1 MVLRRLADHA
11 NEQGEAWPSAPTLAG
26 QDMDEKT
33 ARNALAILEA
43 AGLIRKLGRGSRGYR
58 FALCDA
64 IVTGH
69 PARSVSG
76 QDARSSGPV
85 TGRHIPYDR
94 AAHPMRPGNTP
105 GKTTKNQSGTTT
117 SNGQHAPTSN
127 GATPRAVDAGGGDA
141 LGGAGGFVGDLAEA
155 AERLAALGVHG
166 AKALARRA
174 GSDRAVEWVIERA
187 HAAGV
192 RDRAALAAKLIGD
205 GERPPASWKPRH
217 ERTRAPAHAALMAD
231 RAPHAAKAQLEREL
245 VEAKLALI
253 ERFPAIADQ
262 AVERFIAQGGEWAEL
277 VARKPASERRTHR
290 LAREAVLSAIERET
304 GEKPEPPSNHTERP
318 TRARKAA
325 TCG

>member
-26 QDMDEKT
+26 QDMDERT

-58 FALCDA
+58 FALCGA

-69 PARSVSG
+69 PTRSVSG

-85 TGRHIPYDR
+85 TGRHIPHDR

-127 GATPRAVDAGGGDA
+127 GATPRAADGGGGGGDA
-141 LGGAGGFVGDLAEA
+141 LGGSGGFVGDLAEA
-155 AERLAALGVHG
+155 AERLAALGVNG
-166 AKALARRA
+166 AIALAQRA

-217 ERTRAPAHAALMAD
+217 ERTRAPAVIGDRRANARQWTAAQAQAEAERALIARHADIAD
-231 RAPHAAKAQLEREL
+231 RAVEL
-245 VEAKLALI
+245 
-253 ERFPAIADQ
+253 
-262 AVERFIAQGGEWAEL
+262 FITQGGELAEL

-290 LAREAVLSAIERET
+290 LAREAVLAAIERET
-304 GEKPEPPSNHTERP
+304 GERPKPPSNHTERP
-318 TRARKAA
+318 SRAGKAA
-325 TCG
+325 TCA